1 MKTNNIEMITIGE
14 ELLCGI
20 TQDNN
25 FFMLA
30 QEVFAMGLKINY
42 HQCVG
47 DSKADIFSA
56 LTIANSRSK
65 YVLLTGGLGPTI
77 DDLTREVASEYF
89 NKELVLDIQIE
100 TQLKSIFAKRKRKYT
115 SLNRKQALFP
125 EGSNIIHNSI
135 GTASGFFLTKNST
148 KFYFLPGVSKEFSLM
163 SKNIWII

>member
-30 QEVFAMGLKINY
+30 QEVFGMGLKINY

-89 NKELVLDIQIE
+89 NKKLILNIQIE
-100 TQLKSIFAKRKRKYT
+100 I
-115 SLNRKQALFP
+115 
-125 EGSNIIHNSI
+125 
-135 GTASGFFLTKNST
+135 
-148 KFYFLPGVSKEFSLM
+148 
-163 SKNIWII
+163 